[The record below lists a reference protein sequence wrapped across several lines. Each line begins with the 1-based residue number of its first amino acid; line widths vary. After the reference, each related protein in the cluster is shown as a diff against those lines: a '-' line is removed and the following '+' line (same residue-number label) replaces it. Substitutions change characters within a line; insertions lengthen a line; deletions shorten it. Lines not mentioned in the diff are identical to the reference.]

1 MYYLLANEE
10 LAPLTRCP
18 PRLHAALGARPRCT
32 RARPG
37 DPAAPRALSP
47 ADSHL
52 LLGFAAG
59 FVDRVLVLLGGLARV
74 LLLLVVFGRLREGEK
89 DGE

>member
-1 MYYLLANEE
+1 MYDLLADEE
-10 LAPLTRCP
+10 LPSLTR
-18 PRLHAALGARPRCT
+18 AAPGARPRRT

-37 DPAAPRALSP
+37 IPPRPQLGPAA
-47 ADSHL
+47 SHL

-59 FVDRVLVLLGGLARV
+59 LVDRVLVLLGGFARI

-89 DGE
+89 DGR